1 MSCETFLCWIEGHPG
16 LASWVQ
22 AAGAIAALM
31 LAVLLP
37 WLSRKNEKR
46 DAIDAR
52 LSMFFVL
59 LVDTEA
65 VLKRHEN
72 HDRRLTVSGLA
83 SVLARIDELL
93 VAEKDLWIAQNA
105 LHARGEI
112 SELAAMLDHNWREI
126 LWRGKAS
133 STLAEI
139 EKIKTLILKR
149 RPKLFCENKKIN

>member
-1 MSCETFLCWIEGHPG
+1 MSFGTFLGWIEGHPG

-22 AAGAIAALM
+22 AVGAIAALM

-37 WLSRKNEKR
+37 WLSRRNEKR

-59 LVDTEA
+59 LVDTES
-65 VLKRHEN
+65 VLKRHIN
-72 HDRRLTVSGLA
+72 HDMRPTVNGLA

-93 VAEKDLWIAQNA
+93 GAEKDLWIAQQA
-105 LHARGEI
+105 LQARSVI

-133 STLAEI
+133 STFAEI
-139 EKIKTLILKR
+139 KKIKALILKR
-149 RPKLFCENKKIN
+149 RPKLFSENQNLN